1 METKKR
7 EIKYDYLRTFA
18 VLAVIMVHAIPGET
32 ANKAQWLFSA
42 ALTPVLLAF
51 VGIFFMLSG
60 LFLLQSYEQDIKE
73 FYWRRF
79 CGIFIPFA
87 VYCGIYYWYYNVLLA
102 PESQTWYEHGRTF
115 IFELVTQSIPSAPH
129 LWFMYVMIAL
139 YVCTPFLAR
148 MFHAMTD
155 RELKLFLIIML
166 LVQGLSTYL
175 PPLGINI
182 EPAIAYMIFK
192 GWLIYFVLGY
202 IGIRLY
208 RNSSYL
214 PFAILGAAGFFVT
227 LFQKYVTPAYTPGIH
242 DMAYPMIA
250 MAVSIF
256 LLFYHF
262 GDIQIPFLMKG
273 ASFVSR
279 YSYSVYLI
287 HYLILG
293 QVVKGLAE
301 KTMLRHYYVTRIFFE
316 TAVTFVISL
325 AVAVIV
331 DETVVKLLK
340 MGANALKGKRKLKKE
355 N

>member
-18 VLAVIMVHAIPGET
+18 VLAVIMVHAIPLE
-32 ANKAQWLFSA
+32 AENKAQWLFSA

-60 LFLLQSYEQDIKE
+60 LFLLQSHGQDIKE

-79 CGIFIPFA
+79 LGIFIPFA
-87 VYCGIYYWYYNVLLA
+87 VYCGIYYWYYNVHLA
-102 PESQTWYEHGRTF
+102 TESQTWYEHGRAF
-115 IFELVTQSIPSAPH
+115 LFELVTQTIPSAPH
-129 LWFMYVMIAL
+129 LWFMYVLMAL

-155 RELKLFLIIML
+155 HELKIFLIIIL

-182 EPAIAYMIFK
+182 ESAITYMIFK

-202 IGIRLY
+202 IGTRLY
-208 RNSSYL
+208 RNTPYQ
-214 PFAILGAAGFFVT
+214 PFAILGAAGFFIT
-227 LFQKYVTPAYTPGIH
+227 LLQKYMIPAYTPGIH

-250 MAVSIF
+250 MAVSMF
-256 LLFYHF
+256 LFCYHY
-262 GDIQIPFLMKG
+262 GDIQIPFLIKT
-273 ASFVSR
+273 ASFISR
-279 YSYSVYLI
+279 YSYSIYLI

-293 QVVKGLAE
+293 QVVKGIAE
-301 KTMLRHYYVTRIFFE
+301 KTMLRHFYVPRILFE
-316 TAVTFVISL
+316 TALTFAISL
-325 AVAVIV
+325 AIAVLV